1 MTPNIYIYS
10 RSKQSKAKQN
20 KGGFNINWNKIRQ
33 NTKKKEKRIGY
44 VWNIKDKHK
53 TATVKEAATKNRAL
67 TSLCIEK
74 FLQQS

>member
-1 MTPNIYIYS
+1 MVIFRNCANKIKMTPNIYIYS

-44 VWNIKDKHK
+44 V
-53 TATVKEAATKNRAL
+53 
-67 TSLCIEK
+67 
-74 FLQQS
+74 

>member
-33 NTKKKEKRIGY
+33 NTKKKRLGY
-44 VWNIKDKHK
+44 VWNIKEKHK
-53 TATVKEAATKNRAL
+53 TATVKTVATKNRAL